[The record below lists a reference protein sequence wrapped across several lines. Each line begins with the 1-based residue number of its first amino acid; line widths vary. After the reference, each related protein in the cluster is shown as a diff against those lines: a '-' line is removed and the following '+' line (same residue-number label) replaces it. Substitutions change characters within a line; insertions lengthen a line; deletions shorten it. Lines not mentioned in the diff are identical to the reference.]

1 MEQNLKTRY
10 HLAVRRQMVARFLE
24 LTEESSHRNRI
35 LPNALF

>member
-10 HLAVRRQMVARFLE
+10 HLAVSHQMVARFLE
-24 LTEESSHRNRI
+24 LTEESLHRNRI